1 MHFGIIRAWED
12 EKELASEGGGNPGK
26 SAVLGGKWVKKEG
39 VIHSQTLLTQSLRD
53 DHWIL
58 M

>member
-1 MHFGIIRAWED
+1 LGIIRAWED

-39 VIHSQTLLTQSLRD
+39 VIHSQTADTKPER
-53 DHWIL
+53 
-58 M
+58 

>member
-1 MHFGIIRAWED
+1 VHFGIIRAWED

-39 VIHSQTLLTQSLRD
+39 VIHSQTADTKPER
-53 DHWIL
+53 
-58 M
+58 